1 MVVLNFSK
9 PLTPELMRRIGA
21 FTQRRVELVEDVRA
35 EFSAGES
42 YEVQARAL
50 LDQVTL
56 TRRQWTDLGMVVI
69 LPDDSVAAVVL
80 VAAVAGRRGRLPTI
94 VRIGPAED
102 GEATALESL
111 SLHDV
116 RKNARDH

>member
-9 PLTPELMRRIGA
+9 PLTPELTRRIGTM
-21 FTQRRVELVEDVRA
+21 TQRRVELVEDVPA
-35 EFSAGES
+35 TFVPGES
-42 YEVQARAL
+42 YETQVRAL

-69 LPDDSVAAVVL
+69 LPDDAAASVVL
-80 VAAVAGRRGRLPTI
+80 VAAIAGRRGRLPTI
-94 VRIGPAED
+94 LRIGLDEEGLLAP
-102 GEATALESL
+102 LESL

-116 RKNARDH
+116 RKGAREH